1 MSGVVRRFFFG
12 LNILWRLHLNTIE
25 ITRLIIEALE
35 EKKAENIVLLDIH
48 EIASFTDYFIIC
60 SGTSDRMIDS
70 LADAVLENAKHKVDL
85 LGKKE
90 GQASSGWVLVD
101 FGDIIV
107 HLFSPDQR
115 DYYRLEQLWEKGKV
129 LIHVQ

>member
-1 MSGVVRRFFFG
+1 LLV
-12 LNILWRLHLNTIE
+12 
-25 ITRLIIEALE
+25 EALE

-60 SGTSDRMIDS
+60 TGSSDRMIDS
-70 LADAVLENAKHKVDL
+70 LADAVLESAKHDADL

-90 GQASSGWVLVD
+90 GQAASGWVLAD
-101 FGDIIV
+101 FGDIVV

-115 DYYRLEQLWEKGKV
+115 DYYRLEQLWEKGKI
-129 LIHVQ
+129 LLHLQ

>member
-1 MSGVVRRFFFG
+1 LTGEVRPFFV

-25 ITRLIIEALE
+25 ITRLVIEALE
-35 EKKAENIVLLDIH
+35 EKKAENIVLIDIH
-48 EIASFTDYFIIC
+48 EIASFTDYFVIC
-60 SGTSDRMIDS
+60 SGSSDRMIDS
-70 LADAVLENAKHKVDL
+70 LADAVLEAAKHKADL

-101 FGDIIV
+101 LGDIVV

-115 DYYRLEQLWEKGKV
+115 DYYRLEQLWEKGKI
-129 LIHVQ
+129 LLHVQ

>member
-1 MSGVVRRFFFG
+1 MTGEVRPFFV

-25 ITRLIIEALE
+25 ITRLVIEALE
-35 EKKAENIVLLDIH
+35 EKKAENIVLIDIH
-48 EIASFTDYFIIC
+48 EIASFTDYFVIC
-60 SGTSDRMIDS
+60 SGSSDRMIDS
-70 LADAVLENAKHKVDL
+70 LADAVLEAAKHKADL

-101 FGDIIV
+101 LGDIVV

-115 DYYRLEQLWEKGKV
+115 DYYRLEQLWEKGKI
-129 LIHVQ
+129 LLHVQ

>member
-1 MSGVVRRFFFG
+1 VIV
-12 LNILWRLHLNTIE
+12 
-25 ITRLIIEALE
+25 EALE

-60 SGTSDRMIDS
+60 TGSSDRMIDS
-70 LADAVLENAKHKVDL
+70 LADGVLEAAKHKIEL

-90 GQASSGWVLVD
+90 GQASTGWVLVD
-101 FGDIIV
+101 FGDIVV

-115 DYYRLEQLWEKGKV
+115 DYYRLEQLWEKGKI
-129 LIHVQ
+129 LLHLQ

>member
-1 MSGVVRRFFFG
+1 MFLFV
-12 LNILWRLHLNTIE
+12 LNIVWRLHLNTLE

-35 EKKAENIVLLDIH
+35 EKKAENIILLDIH

-60 SGTSDRMIDS
+60 TGSSDRMIDS
-70 LADAVLENAKHKVDL
+70 LADTVLENAKHQADL

-107 HLFSPDQR
+107 QLFSPDQR
-115 DYYRLEQLWEKGKV
+115 DYYRLEQLWEKGKI
-129 LIHVQ
+129 LLHVV

>member
-1 MSGVVRRFFFG
+1 M
-12 LNILWRLHLNTIE
+12 HLNTTE

-35 EKKAENIVLLDIH
+35 EKKAENIILLDIH

-60 SGTSDRMIDS
+60 TGSSDRMIDS
-70 LADAVLENAKHKVDL
+70 LADTALENAKHQADL

-107 HLFSPDQR
+107 QLFSPDQR
-115 DYYRLEQLWEKGKV
+115 DYYDLWGDVFDNIPWMAKRYRKFMKKRFG
-129 LIHVQ
+129 

>member
-1 MSGVVRRFFFG
+1 M
-12 LNILWRLHLNTIE
+12 HLNTIE
-25 ITRLIIEALE
+25 ITRLVIEALE
-35 EKKAENIVLLDIH
+35 EKKAENIVLIDIH

-70 LADAVLENAKHKVDL
+70 LADGVMESAKHKADL

-115 DYYRLEQLWEKGKV
+115 DYYRLEQLWEKGKI
-129 LIHVQ
+129 LLHVQ

>member
-1 MSGVVRRFFFG
+1 M
-12 LNILWRLHLNTIE
+12 
-25 ITRLIIEALE
+25 IIEALE

-60 SGTSDRMIDS
+60 TGSSDRMIDS
-70 LADAVLENAKHKVDL
+70 LADAVLEAAKHKAEL

-90 GQASSGWVLVD
+90 GKASSGWVVVD
-101 FGDIIV
+101 FGDIVV

-115 DYYRLEQLWEKGKV
+115 DYYRLEQLWEKGKI
-129 LIHVQ
+129 LLHVQ